1 MTTKLVKN
9 VILEIEKLKKNK
21 DIDNKDFKKLMKQI
35 IQKVQ
40 PRKLTDW
47 NIFVKQK
54 IPEIKKNYPQKKH
67 SELFAIIAIQWN
79 ELKISKT
86 PEINIQEIDI
96 DSIDSIDIDSID
108 IDSIDSI
115 DSIDIDSIDIDIDS
129 IDSIDIDSID
139 VFF

>member
-21 DIDNKDFKKLMKQI
+21 DIDNKDFKKLIKQI

-47 NIFVKQK
+47 NIFIKQK
-54 IPEIKKNYPQKKH
+54 IPEIKKMYPQKKH

-79 ELKISKT
+79 EFKVSKT
-86 PEINIQEIDI
+86 NEIDIQEIDI
-96 DSIDSIDIDSID
+96 PEIDIPEID
-108 IDSIDSI
+108 IPE
-115 DSIDIDSIDIDIDS
+115 IDIPEIDIQE
-129 IDSIDIDSID
+129 IDIQEID
-139 VFF
+139 IQEIDISF

>member
-21 DIDNKDFKKLMKQI
+21 DIDNKDFKKLIKQI

-47 NIFVKQK
+47 NIFIKQK
-54 IPEIKKNYPQKKH
+54 IPEIKKMYPQKKH

-79 ELKISKT
+79 EFKVSKT
-86 PEINIQEIDI
+86 NEIDIQEIDI
-96 DSIDSIDIDSID
+96 PEIDIPEID
-108 IDSIDSI
+108 IPE
-115 DSIDIDSIDIDIDS
+115 IDIQEIDIPE
-129 IDSIDIDSID
+129 IDIQEID
-139 VFF
+139 ISF

>member
-1 MTTKLVKN
+1 MTTELVKN

-54 IPEIKKNYPQKKH
+54 IPEIKKMYPQKKH
-67 SELFAIIAIQWN
+67 SELFAIIAIEWN
-79 ELKISKT
+79 ELKVSKT
-86 PEINIQEIDI
+86 PEIDIQDIDVNDIDEIDI
-96 DSIDSIDIDSID
+96 DEIDIDEIDVND
-108 IDSIDSI
+108 IDEIDVN
-115 DSIDIDSIDIDIDS
+115 D
-129 IDSIDIDSID
+129 ID

>member
-1 MTTKLVKN
+1 MTTELVKN

-54 IPEIKKNYPQKKH
+54 IPEIKKMYPQKKH
-67 SELFAIIAIQWN
+67 SELFAIIAIEWN
-79 ELKISKT
+79 ELKVSKT
-86 PEINIQEIDI
+86 PEIDIQDIDVNDIDEIDVN
-96 DSIDSIDIDSID
+96 D
-108 IDSIDSI
+108 
-115 DSIDIDSIDIDIDS
+115 
-129 IDSIDIDSID
+129 ID

>member
-21 DIDNKDFKKLMKQI
+21 DIDNKDFKKLIKQI

-47 NIFVKQK
+47 NIFIKQK
-54 IPEIKKNYPQKKH
+54 IPEIKKMYPQKKH

-79 ELKISKT
+79 EFKVSKT
-86 PEINIQEIDI
+86 NEIDIQEIDI
-96 DSIDSIDIDSID
+96 PEIDIQEID
-108 IDSIDSI
+108 IS
-115 DSIDIDSIDIDIDS
+115 
-129 IDSIDIDSID
+129 
-139 VFF
+139 F

>member
-21 DIDNKDFKKLMKQI
+21 DIDNKDFKKLIKQI

-47 NIFVKQK
+47 NIFIKQK
-54 IPEIKKNYPQKKH
+54 IPEIKKMYPQKKH

-79 ELKISKT
+79 EFKVSKT
-86 PEINIQEIDI
+86 NEIDIQEIDI
-96 DSIDSIDIDSID
+96 PEIDIPEID
-108 IDSIDSI
+108 IQE
-115 DSIDIDSIDIDIDS
+115 IDIPEIDIQE
-129 IDSIDIDSID
+129 IDIS
-139 VFF
+139 F

>member
-35 IQKVQ
+35 IKKVQ

-54 IPEIKKNYPQKKH
+54 IPEIKKLHPQKQH
-67 SELFAIIAIQWN
+67 SELFAIIAIEWN
-79 ELKISKT
+79 QLKVSKT
-86 PEINIQEIDI
+86 NEIDIDEIDVQEIDI
-96 DSIDSIDIDSID
+96 DDIDVQEIDVQEIDVQEIDVQEIDIS
-108 IDSIDSI
+108 
-115 DSIDIDSIDIDIDS
+115 
-129 IDSIDIDSID
+129 
-139 VFF
+139 F

>member
-35 IQKVQ
+35 IKKVQ

-54 IPEIKKNYPQKKH
+54 IPEIKKLHPQKQH
-67 SELFAIIAIQWN
+67 SELFAIIAIEWN
-79 ELKISKT
+79 QLKVSKT
-86 PEINIQEIDI
+86 IDVQEIDVQEIDI
-96 DSIDSIDIDSID
+96 DDIDVQEIDVQEIDVQEIDVQEIDVQEIDIS
-108 IDSIDSI
+108 
-115 DSIDIDSIDIDIDS
+115 
-129 IDSIDIDSID
+129 
-139 VFF
+139 F

>member
-1 MTTKLVKN
+1 MTTELVKN

-54 IPEIKKNYPQKKH
+54 IPEIKKMYPQKKH
-67 SELFAIIAIQWN
+67 SELFAIIAIEWN
-79 ELKISKT
+79 ELKVSKT
-86 PEINIQEIDI
+86 HEIDIQDIDVNDIDEIDI
-96 DSIDSIDIDSID
+96 DEIDIDEIDVND
-108 IDSIDSI
+108 IDEIDVN
-115 DSIDIDSIDIDIDS
+115 D
-129 IDSIDIDSID
+129 ID

>member
-35 IQKVQ
+35 IKKVQ

-54 IPEIKKNYPQKKH
+54 IPEIKKLHPQKQH
-67 SELFAIIAIQWN
+67 SELFAIIAIEWN
-79 ELKISKT
+79 QLKVSKT
-86 PEINIQEIDI
+86 IDIQEIDVQEIDI
-96 DSIDSIDIDSID
+96 DEIDVQEIDIDE
-108 IDSIDSI
+108 
-115 DSIDIDSIDIDIDS
+115 
-129 IDSIDIDSID
+129 ID
-139 VFF
+139 VSF